1 MNSFKTCGLASMN
14 YVFVLA
20 LGIGIVAGLRSLT
33 APAVVAWGAHLGW
46 LNLHGS
52 PLAFMGSTTAVAIF
66 SLLAIG
72 ELIADKLPMTPK
84 RTAPAP
90 LIARIVTGG
99 LCGACLCAAV
109 GKSLLAG
116 TLLGGIGGVVGAF
129 LGYSSQETFSE
140 QFATLRTSW
149 SPFAKMRLRSA
160 WRYFLFRGN
169 AETCAARFEAD

>member
-1 MNSFKTCGLASMN
+1 M
-14 YVFVLA
+14 
-20 LGIGIVAGLRSLT
+20 AGLRSLT

-72 ELIADKLPMTPK
+72 ELIADKLPMIPK

-90 LIARIVTGG
+90 LIARVVTGG

-116 TLLGGIGGVVGAF
+116 TLLGGIGGIVGAF
-129 LGYSSQETFSE
+129 LGYSIRKTFSE
-140 QFATLRTSW
+140 NLHIKDLVVAVCEDVVAIGL
-149 SPFAKMRLRSA
+149 AL
-160 WRYFLFRGN
+160 FLVSR
-169 AETCAARFEAD
+169 

>member
-1 MNSFKTCGLASMN
+1 LN
-14 YVFVLA
+14 YVFALA

-46 LNLHGS
+46 LNLHDS
-52 PLAFMGSTTAVAIF
+52 PLAFMGSTTAVAIL
-66 SLLAIG
+66 SLLATG

-99 LCGACLCAAV
+99 LCGASLAAAV

-116 TLLGGIGGVVGAF
+116 ILLGGIGGVVGAF
-129 LGYSSQETFSE
+129 LGYSV
-140 QFATLRTSW
+140 RR
-149 SPFAKMRLRSA
+149 RLVNNFHIKDLVVA
-160 WRYFLFRGN
+160 VCEDAIAIGLALFLVSR
-169 AETCAARFEAD
+169 